1 MKNMIDKS
9 KEVEAEKIDV
19 AGTLMARDYKGV
31 NNFGMNG
38 VIEECAK

>member
-9 KEVEAEKIDV
+9 KDVEAEKIDV
-19 AGTLMARDYKGV
+19 AGILMVRDYKGV

-38 VIEECAK
+38 VVECQK

>member
-1 MKNMIDKS
+1 MIDKT

-19 AGTLMARDYKGV
+19 AGTLMAIDYKGV

-38 VIEECAK
+38 VVECQK